1 MWLRDALPRDLPNS
15 RIYIYGYDTSMIGSH
30 SRQNILDLGLHF
42 AEDIQR
48 IAGRRSST
56 SPKSLLLI
64 GHSLGG
70 LVLEQV
76 GKWYFLQ
83 ELNPR

>member
-1 MWLRDALPRDLPNS
+1 MWLRDALPNDLPNS
-15 RIYIYGYDTSMIGSH
+15 RIYIYGYDTGMIDSL
-30 SRQNILDLGLHF
+30 SRQTILDLGLHF
-42 AEDIQR
+42 AENLKGLICR
-48 IAGRRSST
+48 WSST

-76 GKWYFLQ
+76 SKWCLYQKLKT
-83 ELNPR
+83 R